1 MKRSPNILIPTLAEM
16 LVFAG
21 HVRHIVDGQVVHEK
35 HNAIDVSLKSYLQ
48 SVLDSNTDNAIN
60 SLFDTAEVAPGG
72 AQDGNDGICVYDNDT
87 ATWLSMVTTTMA
99 ANNTYGK
106 RWQGEIASL
115 SQARTIN
122 ESALGYDYEGT
133 NADHFSTIYATQSF
147 TGIPLTAGA
156 NYIIEWEIYIQ

>member
-1 MKRSPNILIPTLAEM
+1 MEKSPNIIIPILAEV
-16 LVFAG
+16 LQIAG
-21 HVRHIVDGQVVHEK
+21 HVRHIVDGEVIHEK
-35 HNAIDVSLKSYLQ
+35 HNAIDVSLKSYIQ
-48 SVLDSNTDNAIN
+48 ASFDSTVDNAIN
-60 SLFDTAEVAPGG
+60 SLFDTAEVAPGN

-122 ESALGYDYEGT
+122 ESALGFDYEGT
-133 NADHFSTIYATQSF
+133 NADHFSTIYATQAF
-147 TGIPLTAGA
+147 TGIPLAAGA
-156 NYIIEWEIYIQ
+156 DYIIEWEIYVA